1 MMINNQQSS
10 LMTNNHTPHHNAASA
25 YGQVQQANISGFEV
39 VSELYKGMI
48 RFVGQAKESYKIG
61 RLDDM
66 CMYIEKTN
74 KILIALQSHLDFEQG
89 GEASVFLNDFYNGI
103 FGKLFKVL
111 RADNPE
117 AEFDEVYEILK
128 PVAKIWENHAENA
141 KKGTPDTHVAMPEL
155 PNTTTEQ

>member
-1 MMINNQQSS
+1 MTINQQNS
-10 LMTNNHTPHHNAASA
+10 LMTHEKTPYHNAASA
-25 YGQVQQANISGFEV
+25 YGQAQQANISGFEV

-48 RFVGQAKESYKIG
+48 RFVGQAKEAYCA
-61 RLDDM
+61 DDLESM
-66 CMYIEKTN
+66 CTYIEKTN

-111 RADNPE
+111 RDGDPKE
-117 AEFDEVYEILK
+117 IFDEVHEDLK
-128 PVAKIWENHAENA
+128 PLAKLWENHAENA

-155 PNTTTEQ
+155 SNTTTEQ